1 MSSVLSRID
10 PRSSSVVHSTE
21 MYKVIVSLR
30 AVQAKVKSFTLVY
43 FPWFYSLRG
52 LHALYGVGGGI
63 YQLLDLENPFLS
75 DAKS

>member
-1 MSSVLSRID
+1 M
-10 PRSSSVVHSTE
+10 VHSTE

-52 LHALYGVGGGI
+52 LHALYGVGGGH
-63 YQLLDLENPFLS
+63 LS
-75 DAKS
+75 VAGPRESLSVRCQELSGFSRGPYERC

>member
-1 MSSVLSRID
+1 M
-10 PRSSSVVHSTE
+10 VHSTE

-52 LHALYGVGGGI
+52 LRALDGVGGGI